1 LSLSDAQYADPVV
14 DLWLQAEV
22 PDLHGQSGQDK
33 LPWLV
38 HVHYMHMVGDSVGF
52 LSRVPTP
59 PAKSSNVCV
68 KFPGPGKSWKRNIV
82 WDSVGFL
89 FRIPTPPAKSWNVC
103 KISKTWKVTE
113 NEFGPGKSQNLPGN
127 DADAKIIS

>member
-1 LSLSDAQYADPVV
+1 MRSMMIPSLICGCRQKCQIYMDSRVKTSR
-14 DLWLQAEV
+14 LGLFMSIICIWLGIQ
-22 PDLHGQSGQDK
+22 
-33 LPWLV
+33 LV
-38 HVHYMHMVGDSVGF
+38 L

-89 FRIPTPPAKSWNVC
+89 FRVPTPPAKSWNVC
-103 KISKTWKVTE
+103 KISKTWKVME
-113 NEFGPGKSQNLPGN
+113 NDFGPGKSQNLPGN